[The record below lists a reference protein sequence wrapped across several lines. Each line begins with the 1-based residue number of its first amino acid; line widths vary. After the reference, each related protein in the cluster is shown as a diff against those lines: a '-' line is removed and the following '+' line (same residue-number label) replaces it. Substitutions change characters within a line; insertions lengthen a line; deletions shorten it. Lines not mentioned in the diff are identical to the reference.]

1 MGAYFIYNG
10 INSKDMGVILKKLPP
25 ITKPKKRIEIVQVP
39 GRNGTLHID
48 ENCYEPI
55 NISLEC
61 TLKKNINVRD
71 ITKWLI
77 EFGTIT
83 FSDELDK
90 YYNATIT
97 NSIPLERV
105 FRLYREFIIQL
116 ELQPIAQSNQEYVY
130 NCNNTNENTLKIDS
144 SAEMYPYIKLTGTGE
159 VKLTINN
166 KICTVTI
173 DDEYIEL
180 DSELQNAY
188 KGVKN
193 KNDKMNG
200 EFPILIP
207 GNNKIQITGN
217 ATMQIKY
224 RKAYI

>member
-10 INSKDMGVILKKLPP
+10 ISSKDMGVILKKLPP

-116 ELQPIAQSNQEYVY
+116 ELQPIAQSTQEYVY

-207 GNNKIQITGN
+207 GNNKIKITGN

>member
-10 INSKDMGVILKKLPP
+10 ISSKDMGVILKKLPP

-116 ELQPIAQSNQEYVY
+116 ELQPIAQSTQEYIY
-130 NCNNTNENTLKIDS
+130 NCNNPNENTLKIDS

>member
-10 INSKDMGVILKKLPP
+10 INSKDMGVILKGLPP
-25 ITKPKKRIEIVQVP
+25 ITKPKKRMETIQVP

-55 NISLEC
+55 TISLEC
-61 TLKKNINVRD
+61 TLKKGMDPRK
-71 ITKWLI
+71 ITEWLI
-77 EFGTIT
+77 DFGTIT

-90 YYNATIT
+90 FYNATIT

-105 FRLYREFIIQL
+105 FRIYREFILQL
-116 ELQPIAQSNQEYVY
+116 ELQPIALSIEEYSY
-130 NCNNTNENTLKIDS
+130 NCNNNDENTLKIDCT
-144 SAEMYPYIKLTGTGE
+144 AEMYPYIKITGSGE
-159 VKLTINN
+159 VQLTINN
-166 KICTVTI
+166 KICTLTI
-173 DDEYIEL
+173 DEQYIEL
-180 DSELQNAY
+180 DCELQNAY
-188 KGVKN
+188 KDTKS

-200 EFPILIP
+200 EFPTLEP
-207 GNNKIQITGN
+207 GENKIQIIGN

>member
-10 INSKDMGVILKKLPP
+10 ISSKDMGVILKKLPP

-116 ELQPIAQSNQEYVY
+116 ELQPIAQSTQEYIY

>member
-10 INSKDMGVILKKLPP
+10 ISSKDMGVILKKLPP

-116 ELQPIAQSNQEYVY
+116 ELQPIAQSTQEYIY
-130 NCNNTNENTLKIDS
+130 NCNNTNVNTLKIDS

-217 ATMQIKY
+217 AAMQIKY

>member
-10 INSKDMGVILKKLPP
+10 INSKDMGVILKELPP
-25 ITKPKKRIEIVQVP
+25 IIKPRRRMEIIQVP

-55 NISLEC
+55 SISLEC
-61 TLKKNINVRD
+61 TLKSNIDARS
-71 ITKWLI
+71 ITNWLTN
-77 EFGTIT
+77 FGTIT
-83 FSDELDK
+83 FSDEPDK
-90 YYNATIT
+90 FYNAAIT

-105 FRLYREFIIQL
+105 FRIYREFIIQL
-116 ELQPIAQSNQEYVY
+116 ELQPIAQSIQEYTY
-130 NCNNTNENTLKIDS
+130 NCNNTSENILKIDS
-144 SAEMYPYIKLTGTGE
+144 TAEMYPYIKISGTGE
-159 VKLTINN
+159 VTLSVNHKVSTL
-166 KICTVTI
+166 KI
-173 DDEYIEL
+173 DEEYIEL
-180 DSELQNAY
+180 DCELQNAY
-188 KGVKN
+188 KGTKS

-207 GNNKIQITGN
+207 GDNKIQITGN

>member
-1 MGAYFIYNG
+1 
-10 INSKDMGVILKKLPP
+10 
-25 ITKPKKRIEIVQVP
+25 
-39 GRNGTLHID
+39 
-48 ENCYEPI
+48 
-55 NISLEC
+55 
-61 TLKKNINVRD
+61 
-71 ITKWLI
+71 
-77 EFGTIT
+77 
-83 FSDELDK
+83 
-90 YYNATIT
+90 
-97 NSIPLERV
+97 
-105 FRLYREFIIQL
+105 
-116 ELQPIAQSNQEYVY
+116 
-130 NCNNTNENTLKIDS
+130 
-144 SAEMYPYIKLTGTGE
+144 MYPYIKLTGTGE

>member
-10 INSKDMGVILKKLPP
+10 ISSRDMGVILKKLPP

-55 NISLEC
+55 SISLEC

-116 ELQPIAQSNQEYVY
+116 ELQPIAQSTQEYIY

>member
-10 INSKDMGVILKKLPP
+10 ISSKDMGVILKKLPP

-116 ELQPIAQSNQEYVY
+116 ELQPIAQSTQEYVY